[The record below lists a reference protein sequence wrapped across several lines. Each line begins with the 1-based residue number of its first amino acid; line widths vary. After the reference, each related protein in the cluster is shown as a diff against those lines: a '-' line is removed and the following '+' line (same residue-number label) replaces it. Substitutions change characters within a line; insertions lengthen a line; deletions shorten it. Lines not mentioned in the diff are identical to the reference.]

1 MASNNFMK
9 QLINEAAAT
18 TTKTDVIETTAE
30 IVEESTVQEPTVRYA
45 GEDEEPTYL
54 KVSITDEKILEEGDK
69 RALTLEEVSE
79 KYGIQE
85 HEPIPAELMDQV
97 QMDLLGV
104 DSLEELNT
112 FKMEIE
118 VISERT
124 AKLRE
129 MYFQDLKAKGIDS
142 AKVPF
147 RHYREWLKVFQSK
160 STIEA
165 DELAVIE
172 PIHYNP
178 TLSENYH
185 YATEKIMKEIF
196 LKDAPATNTLSTDS
210 KKDDVYI
217 TYELKL
223 EDGYEISSPLE
234 PIDRD
239 LIEAIGNLLKNSNT
253 NCLKLVTIY
262 RELTHNPKATMT
274 EKIEENLLQ
283 MLRRCA
289 SKRLL
294 LDVSKEAKYSEK
306 KTEWKSLKNKI
317 YFDEQV
323 LNWRAAKGESLGF
336 SDDDMYIE
344 FLTYPVLL
352 RYAEAK
358 GNVRTIESNILNV
371 RGLKNTN
378 ENIVIR
384 NYLSR
389 EIKWM
394 KTGKR
399 TRRVGGKTVLNNAI
413 SFDTVLEYA
422 GISDLKGVERQRK
435 KDVIEKILNY
445 WTDCKWIDGF
455 TTDKASRTSPVKG
468 FTIKLS
474 KKTMDS

>member
-1 MASNNFMK
+1 MASDNFME
-9 QLINEAAAT
+9 QLLNKAA
-18 TTKTDVIETTAE
+18 ET
-30 IVEESTVQEPTVRYA
+30 VEEDNLTIDIPPVRNNKNEETGHLKVGIFPEGKKSTGKGMSFEEVYEKLGINDDTPMTPELSIQVQKMHFGFET
-45 GEDEEPTYL
+45 DEEVLAYHARLQERIEKTFIEL
-54 KVSITDEKILEEGDK
+54 EKVFHEQMLE
-69 RALTLEEVSE
+69 
-79 KYGIQE
+79 
-85 HEPIPAELMDQV
+85 
-97 QMDLLGV
+97 
-104 DSLEELNT
+104 
-112 FKMEIE
+112 
-118 VISERT
+118 
-124 AKLRE
+124 
-129 MYFQDLKAKGIDS
+129 KGIDPQS
-142 AKVPF
+142 LT
-147 RHYREWLKVFQSK
+147 LKDFSDWIKSHKSDKQKAEDALAISK
-160 STIEA
+160 P
-165 DELAVIE
+165 LY
-172 PIHYNP
+172 YNP

-196 LKDAPATNTLSTDS
+196 LKGAPVTNTLSTDS

-323 LNWRAAKGESLGF
+323 LNWRAAKGKSIGF

-358 GNVRTIESNILNV
+358 GNVRTIESKILNV
-371 RGLKNTN
+371 KGLKNTN

-399 TRRVGGKTVLNNAI
+399 TRRVSGETVLNNAI

-422 GISDLKGVERQRK
+422 GISDVKGVERQRK